1 MLPSF
6 RHSMLVAKYITWVEN
21 RLSNDQ
27 LAFMSLII
35 YMSTSNTCL
44 PMSDDFEILV
54 FFTEYYRFYSF
65 WKTGH
70 MEALSFFFLPI
81 IRSVNVLR
89 IKITLT
95 HLTLNTWLIQVLLRP
110 SLMFSLVFLSC
121 FTYLST
127 GNMNNNFTIL
137 CLKEVVLKTSP
148 VFIFVPCIFLL
159 AAQSSN

>member
-6 RHSMLVAKYITWVEN
+6 RHSILVAKYITWVEN

-70 MEALSFFFLPI
+70 IEALFFFFFC
-81 IRSVNVLR
+81 
-89 IKITLT
+89 
-95 HLTLNTWLIQVLLRP
+95 LL
-110 SLMFSLVFLSC
+110 
-121 FTYLST
+121 
-127 GNMNNNFTIL
+127 
-137 CLKEVVLKTSP
+137 
-148 VFIFVPCIFLL
+148 
-159 AAQSSN
+159 